1 MRRGLSS
8 VYGFIAVYLLTMA
21 ALEAS
26 SSMVGSLVTLHESR
40 DRADQLES
48 VQKIEHLTLTQSN
61 GTLTLTND
69 GLTPSM
75 VKYLHLTLSSSS
87 SDLEINQ
94 KISVGQVLRLS
105 VQTATAISAVTAL
118 GNVFWV
124 SSSSTDAGTG
134 TYTIVFD
141 VTGVSSGS
149 GQLLTIDGNA
159 YVFNQLPLTFNW
171 ASGEVHT
178 FAYNA
183 GIPAGSGTRVGW
195 AGTRGLA
202 TLQSGQL

>member
-26 SSMVGSLVTLHESR
+26 SSMVGSLVTLQESR

-75 VKYLHLTLSSSS
+75 VKYLHL
-87 SDLEINQ
+87 
-94 KISVGQVLRLS
+94 
-105 VQTATAISAVTAL
+105 
-118 GNVFWV
+118 
-124 SSSSTDAGTG
+124 
-134 TYTIVFD
+134 
-141 VTGVSSGS
+141 
-149 GQLLTIDGNA
+149 
-159 YVFNQLPLTFNW
+159 
-171 ASGEVHT
+171 
-178 FAYNA
+178 
-183 GIPAGSGTRVGW
+183 
-195 AGTRGLA
+195 
-202 TLQSGQL
+202 